1 MKTKRFKLT
10 VEPER
15 ENLSDEELE
24 ERKKL
29 WAEWKAS
36 GKKVAKVKSES
47 PKSSRI
53 VRTTKIQNP
62 TVVCSGI
69 TKKGLPCRNRTKSPT
84 GYCHIH

>member
-1 MKTKRFKLT
+1 MKTKRFKLI

-29 WAEWKAS
+29 WAEWKSS
-36 GKKVAKVKSES
+36 GKKAVSVKTKS
-47 PKSSRI
+47 PSINRTPRSR
-53 VRTTKIQNP
+53 KIQTP
-62 TVVCSGI
+62 TMVCSGI
-69 TKKGLPCRNRTKSPT
+69 TKKGLPCRNKTKNQT